1 MLPDVFK
8 KVLSN
13 DAKFETVSSN
23 LAKPLLLRRQDNLV
37 GHKRIIF
44 AIDKANQSPE
54 ATNIRK
60 VITDSFKNIIGF
72 EDKEILFIDS
82 NEFVY
87 EDEGRCYR
95 PNLSDATVKEMT
107 DLGLPIFTDT

>member
-1 MLPDVFK
+1 MFK

-23 LAKPLLLRRQDNLV
+23 LAKPLLIRREDNLV
-37 GHKRIIF
+37 GHKRLII

-54 ATNIRK
+54 ATNMRK

-72 EDKEILFIDS
+72 EDKEILFIDR
-82 NEFVY
+82 NEF
-87 EDEGRCYR
+87 EWND
-95 PNLSDATVKEMT
+95 
-107 DLGLPIFTDT
+107 